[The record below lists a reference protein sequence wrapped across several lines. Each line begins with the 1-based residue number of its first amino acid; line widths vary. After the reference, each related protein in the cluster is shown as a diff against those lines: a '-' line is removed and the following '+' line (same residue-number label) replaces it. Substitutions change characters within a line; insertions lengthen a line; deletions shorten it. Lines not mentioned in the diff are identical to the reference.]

1 MKAPWTEGNMTKYP
15 VWEEYLDNVGGTEKE
30 KRGLNIHVTRNEK
43 VMLVWVFVCLLAGGL
58 ITQL

>member
-1 MKAPWTEGNMTKYP
+1 MTKYP